1 MPDEDVMT
9 WRGLVR
15 PDEVA
20 GVTAAGSDAVRWAVD
35 VHERFFGDAWLLRAG
50 TMRIPCL
57 PFLAG
62 GLWPVTGPGP
72 VMRLVERACQLDLV
86 QNDWENLRAQV
97 FQNRPGEAVT
107 HLRLVLETA
116 GWAFRDGY
124 NVEFEPELG
133 TRKRPDVLIHTGDRQ
148 QVLIEVTSQT
158 QDKAMRAVRRYGEL
172 VQRLTW
178 AIESDHQVA
187 VTMTSERPLDDGD
200 VHAWFGAVASA
211 AGRVASGGP
220 IEKVQW
226 EENVATVH
234 PSGTQLTDIHVGPS
248 LSGDAWPRLADRLA
262 QKAGQTSGG
271 PPAWIRVEVDYS
283 LFALTNL
290 ASLEPEARLRALA
303 WNVAIALVDAPHVLG
318 VVLGP
323 PRGIGAGD
331 DERLLLPSAEDPT
344 RLGLVLPTPVFRERA
359 VASGPTAVR
368 CALPG
373 GWARTTFVLPN
384 PACDAEDP
392 LRPGTVLAAEGGW
405 LDWALDRLG
414 MPGTAALVR

>member
-1 MPDEDVMT
+1 
-9 WRGLVR
+9 
-15 PDEVA
+15 
-20 GVTAAGSDAVRWAVD
+20 
-35 VHERFFGDAWLLRAG
+35 
-50 TMRIPCL
+50 
-57 PFLAG
+57 
-62 GLWPVTGPGP
+62 
-72 VMRLVERACQLDLV
+72 MRLIERACQLDLV
-86 QNDWENLRAQV
+86 QNDWENLRAQA

-148 QVLIEVTSQT
+148 QVLVEVTSQT

-178 AIESDHQVA
+178 AIESDHQVV

-200 VHAWFGAVASA
+200 VHAWFGVVASA

-220 IEKVQW
+220 IEEVQW
-226 EENVATVH
+226 EMNVATVH

-283 LFALTNL
+283 LFALTSL

-303 WNVAIALVDAPHVLG
+303 RNVAIALADAPHVLG

-331 DERLLLPSAEDPT
+331 DERLPLPSAEDPT
-344 RLGLVLPTPVFRERA
+344 RSGSVLPTLVFRERA
-359 VASGPTAVR
+359 AASGPTAVR

-384 PACDAEDP
+384 PACDVEDP

-414 MPGTAALVR
+414 MSGTAALVR